1 MRQLAL
7 DQTIKRNALPFGL
20 DQQIVTGRQPLKTDR
35 ERVVELLRRRATAGD
50 EGALDLADVL
60 AQGFQLPRHVPQPL
74 VGLRERFGGS
84 LPRFD
89 LMAQLDRHPA
99 GLKMREL
106 SQRLMVTG
114 GNVTGLT
121 DRLVAER
128 LVERTEDPDDRRAFT
143 VRLTPEGRRQFRAMA
158 REHERWV
165 ASLFEGLDAASQT
178 ELFRLLG
185 LLKKAL
191 PADTDADLRRRRPQ
205 GGRSATLAGR
215 AG

>member
-1 MRQLAL
+1 MPENDLHAENACLPHHVSARPTPEADPIDHESRVGDGDHLAL
-7 DQTIKRNALPFGL
+7 RLWLRLLSCTNRVEA
-20 DQQIVTGRQPLKTDR
+20 PLRTR
-35 ERVVELLRRRATAGD
+35 
-50 EGALDLADVL
+50 
-60 AQGFQLPRHVPQPL
+60 
-74 VGLRERFGGS
+74 LRERFGGS

-205 GGRSATLAGR
+205 GGRSATLAWR